1 MSSRPSSDFERTIAE
16 ALPVTFPSSLV
27 MMNLPQGDEAAGRN
41 FWHTTPDEPDAAAP
55 TSRAATCGSC
65 TPHADPG
72 CRYDRHPT
80 PFFARFSTGASDGS
94 PSPAYSP
101 RYESS
106 TPADGME
113 TDARNREREDGE
125 VEEIPRPLPC
135 FFCPNEIRG
144 HGRCPH
150 PRGVEWLQDYER
162 GRLSVDMELG
172 YTFVRGLLELR
183 KLRSTP
189 GNLLLAFREPPA
201 FWAELAWT
209 AEQLLRNEPDEI
221 VDGQILF
228 DVNQDFELMTVRA
241 E

>member
-1 MSSRPSSDFERTIAE
+1 MSSRPSSDFERSISET
-16 ALPVTFPSSLV
+16 LPVTFPSSL
-27 MMNLPQGDEAAGRN
+27 PDPAAR
-41 FWHTTPDEPDAAAP
+41 A
-55 TSRAATCGSC
+55 SRAATCGSC
-65 TPHADPG
+65 TPHADRG
-72 CRYDRHPT
+72 CPYDRRPT
-80 PFFARFSTGASDGS
+80 PFFARFSTDPSDGS
-94 PSPAYSP
+94 QSPAYSP
-101 RYESS
+101 RYASSES
-106 TPADGME
+106 AEGME
-113 TDARNREREDGE
+113 TDGQPDEREDGE

-150 PRGVEWLQDYER
+150 PRGVQWLQDFEL
-162 GRLSVDMELG
+162 GRLSVDIELG
-172 YTFVRGLLELR
+172 FTFVRGLLELR

-189 GNLLLAFREPPA
+189 ANLLLAFREPLA

-228 DVNQDFELMTVRA
+228 DVNQDLELMTVGA